1 MITTFTDYL
10 LRNNI
15 VAIALFLPALLI
27 VASLFYITRWP
38 SPRPVQSRRAD
49 RFRASK
55 VPTHL
60 DTIVIGSGSG
70 GSAAANLLAQSGQRV
85 LVLEQHSVTGGCTH
99 SFREEGCEWDTG
111 LHYVS
116 KAMSDP
122 TKRAGAIMSFM
133 SRDKQVWT
141 PFPSEAPYDEIVFPK
156 DEFVQEGAPN
166 EWSHK
171 FFDGTSRT
179 VDSVVGS
186 IVDPANKELKKRVNT
201 FLDICLDVHYG
212 FVALGISRLLPKWLQ
227 FLVRDK
233 VEKLY
238 KYAELTVRDAQ
249 HAVLSLGYSAD
260 DLIKNCPKAPEGDEV
275 DPTIRRLKAVLTHP
289 IGDYAVQPK
298 EATFAAH
305 GVTAAHYFNGGAYTV
320 GATQNIS
327 TRLTSM
333 VRSFGGEALIDATVT
348 GIIIEDGRAVGVRVS
363 NTDELEECSSDEDL
377 AKVPVLEIR
386 AKNIVCATS
395 VYNLYDKFL
404 PQDLPTVQKFHD
416 PTQRTVRQSNGHVF
430 LFCKLRGDAEE
441 IGLPNH
447 NLWYFNGYDLDS
459 AFDKYFENPT
469 QHRPPTIYIGFPCS
483 KDQAWKKR
491 FPGISNCIL
500 ISDGLYEWFEKWADK
515 PVRNRGEDYLEFKD
529 KLTRHLL
536 DILLEY
542 VPQVKGRIEYY
553 HLGTPLSEE
562 TFLGSYR
569 GGSYGT
575 KCVPEMFAPINRQWT
590 TSPYTDIP
598 GLYLAGSD
606 AFLPSVTGAMYG
618 GCLSA
623 SAVLGKVGTL
633 RLGHAILSHLAKRL
647 RDDNPK
653 LSRVEAYI
661 LAIKKFIGE

>member
-1 MITTFTDYL
+1 MIITFTDYL

-156 DEFVQEGAPN
+156 DDFVQDGAPN

-212 FVALGISRLLPKWLQ
+212 FVALGISRLLPRWMQ

-260 DLIKNCPKAPEGDEV
+260 DLIKNCPKAPEGDEA

-348 GIIIEDGRAVGVRVS
+348 SIIIEDGRAVGVRVS

-377 AKVPVLEIR
+377 ANVPCVEIR
-386 AKNIVCATS
+386 ANNIVCATS
-395 VYNLYDKFL
+395 VYNLYHKFL

-469 QHRPPTIYIGFPCS
+469 EHRPPTVYIGFPCS

-529 KLTRHLL
+529 KLTKHLM

-569 GGSYGT
+569 GG
-575 KCVPEMFAPINRQWT
+575 R
-590 TSPYTDIP
+590 
-598 GLYLAGSD
+598 
-606 AFLPSVTGAMYG
+606 
-618 GCLSA
+618 
-623 SAVLGKVGTL
+623 
-633 RLGHAILSHLAKRL
+633 
-647 RDDNPK
+647 
-653 LSRVEAYI
+653 
-661 LAIKKFIGE
+661 